1 MWVAGGTWHRGL
13 KTGSHPAQSCSKKDT
28 ACARDSP
35 QPQPGHPQIGSRLV
49 VFMVISQLSHV
60 QDAAVLGC
68 LCQHRGRKVPVQHPA
83 SAHSQMKNE
92 ISGTGPQPG
101 CAPAAHHS
109 LVSPSGVSMAI
120 NQQPLLPL
128 GVSPASWSPLSGNVR
143 VGLRWFLSSCV
154 PVCHRRDM
162 GRCLQAR

>member
-13 KTGSHPAQSCSKKDT
+13 MTGSHPAQSCSKKDT

-128 GVSPASWSPLSGNVR
+128 GVSPASWSPLSGNVH